1 MSYDGLFTHAV
12 VHELREHLLNGRVTK
27 IHQPFNNEL
36 LIRIRANRKNHQLL
50 LSAHPQYTRV
60 QLTNLRF
67 ENPQQPP
74 QFCMVL
80 RKYIENSM
88 LIDIKQTENDRV
100 IEFVFTGRDELGDEQ
115 HYHLIAEIM
124 GRHSNIL
131 LVNKDENK
139 LYEAIRHI
147 PPSMNSYRTLLPG
160 AEYRPA
166 PEQDNINPFDFSDKL
181 EISGA
186 NTKERIK
193 SIQSTFQGFGRD
205 SAKELLHQIDKNEHL
220 NQTEIFHRFLK
231 PYVEN
236 QYQPTLT
243 EEGNRASFTA
253 LPYSSIKGEKE
264 QFETLYELLDEYYE
278 NRAEKDRV
286 HQQTNDLSQILN
298 NERKKNV
305 KKLDKLNREDK
316 AADDAEVYRIK
327 GEVLT
332 AFMHQ
337 AEQGMAEIE
346 LENFYDN
353 NEPILIELDPQK
365 SPAENAQWYFSRYQK
380 LKNRKKHLATQ
391 IPLTKQEIDYID
403 SVLTQLEIASSQD
416 VEEIRDELS
425 EEGYLRKQRQ
435 KKKQKQKKS
444 KPDKYYSS
452 DGTLILVGKNN
463 NQNDQLTMRT
473 ANKSDWWLHTKDIPG
488 SHVVIRSDNPS
499 EETIEE
505 AAHLAAYHSKFSMSS
520 SVPVDYTQIKN
531 VRKPNGAKPG
541 YVIYDN
547 QQTVF
552 VTPDK
557 KLVKQLKKNVE
568 NNE

>member
-1 MSYDGLFTHAV
+1 
-12 VHELREHLLNGRVTK
+12 
-27 IHQPFNNEL
+27 
-36 LIRIRANRKNHQLL
+36 
-50 LSAHPQYTRV
+50 
-60 QLTNLRF
+60 
-67 ENPQQPP
+67 
-74 QFCMVL
+74 MVL

-100 IEFVFTGRDELGDEQ
+100 IEFICTVRDDHGYYK
-115 HYHLIAEIM
+115 HYHYISENM
-124 GRHSNIL
+124 GRHRNIL

-166 PEQDNINPFDFSDKL
+166 PEQDNINPFDFSDRL
-181 EISGA
+181 EISGT

-316 AADDAEVYRIK
+316 AADDAEVYRTT
-327 GEVLT
+327 GAVL
-332 AFMHQ
+332 AALMLQ

-346 LENFYDN
+346 LEDLYDI
-353 NEPILIELDPQK
+353 NEPIRIEVDQHQAPV
-365 SPAENAQWYFSRYQK
+365 ENA
-380 LKNRKKHLATQ
+380 
-391 IPLTKQEIDYID
+391 
-403 SVLTQLEIASSQD
+403 
-416 VEEIRDELS
+416 
-425 EEGYLRKQRQ
+425 
-435 KKKQKQKKS
+435 
-444 KPDKYYSS
+444 
-452 DGTLILVGKNN
+452 
-463 NQNDQLTMRT
+463 
-473 ANKSDWWLHTKDIPG
+473 
-488 SHVVIRSDNPS
+488 
-499 EETIEE
+499 
-505 AAHLAAYHSKFSMSS
+505 
-520 SVPVDYTQIKN
+520 
-531 VRKPNGAKPG
+531 
-541 YVIYDN
+541 
-547 QQTVF
+547 
-552 VTPDK
+552 
-557 KLVKQLKKNVE
+557 
-568 NNE
+568 